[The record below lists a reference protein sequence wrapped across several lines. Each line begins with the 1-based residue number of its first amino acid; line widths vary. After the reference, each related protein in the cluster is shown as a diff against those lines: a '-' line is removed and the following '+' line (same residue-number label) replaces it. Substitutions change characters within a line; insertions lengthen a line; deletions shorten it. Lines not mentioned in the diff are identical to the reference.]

1 MSTLTQPSLQS
12 SAQPSTQKLS
22 NAMRAFHA
30 EQQLKYIDLHQE
42 VDQLLQQMQSLKV
55 HRQLEEIVQARL
67 ASESETLAQ
76 PEAQVV

>member
-1 MSTLTQPSLQS
+1 
-12 SAQPSTQKLS
+12 
-22 NAMRAFHA
+22 MRAFHA